1 MKTVR
6 PAGVDT
12 QSRLQA
18 QFEVH
23 FFFFFYYVDVHFC
36 IIAPEMVEFDNFFF
50 LFILNKSF
58 HSQQL
63 TGTVGNVKRCAN
75 IP

>member
-6 PAGVDT
+6 PAVVDT

-23 FFFFFYYVDVHFC
+23 FFFYYVDVHFC
-36 IIAPEMVEFDNFFF
+36 IIAPEMVEFDNFV
-50 LFILNKSF
+50 SF
-58 HSQQL
+58 
-63 TGTVGNVKRCAN
+63 
-75 IP
+75 PY